1 MGAGRFAGRTA
12 VGATRMAA
20 RGAVGA
26 AGLTTAAFMGD
37 PDAVVKAAAL
47 GLGAA
52 AVGRVKSG
60 ITSGVRK
67 GIGALTDS
75 GSGSGGTAGSPAR
88 AQAEQPLTEKTF
100 NEFATK
106 FLGYMETLVGLSQD
120 ELRAAQN
127 QELRT
132 REMLAEATGQGSVPT
147 SLRKKKKSAT
157 DLLKLLG
164 LGALLMALGRAAKGG
179 TIPDLKPAM
188 KPPVKPRPQPRTRTT
203 QRTRQTQ
210 QRTTTR
216 QNRRTNRASQQ
227 AQIRA
232 RQPRPGTPRPSRA
245 TQQAE
250 IRASRA
256 ARSGAPAKVEV
267 PEMKP
272 GAPTKVDPEQRR
284 GIISNIAQRLIS
296 AAVTKAVPVLGTAL
310 AVVDAIKDASEGDI
324 VGVMTNAGIV
334 AGSVATLFP
343 PTAMLGANV
352 IATAVIADFLNT
364 LRKDE
369 GIDITNEEG
378 KKIILEE
385 AKEYIKRFK
394 KIADNPKK
402 YEEQLKDVKVAS
414 MEQYRSMNPGV
425 FDQLEGTTREE
436 RKRIRDI
443 DKQRFDELGGPE
455 GTGTSFSRFREGQEV
470 LRARELEQRAFE
482 EAEGDTTSQELRT
495 DIGTPIKPEEPVGPS
510 PTPSADASGATLQRS
525 SASMAA
531 ASDDLSA
538 IAAADD
544 GGSAEVAGSTV
555 VNATGQEIDI
565 AGNDNARADSLADGR
580 NTETMRLKSLVARTM
595 NPDPTFG
602 KAMAKSLVT
611 TA

>member
-26 AGLTTAAFMGD
+26 VGLTTTAFMGD

-75 GSGSGGTAGSPAR
+75 GSDSGGTAGSPAR
-88 AQAEQPLTEKTF
+88 VQAEQPLTEKTF

-164 LGALLMALGRAAKGG
+164 LGALLMALGKAAKGG
-179 TIPDLKPAM
+179 TIPDLKPVIRA
-188 KPPVKPRPQPRTRTT
+188 PVKTQPKTTRQTRTRTT
-203 QRTRQTQ
+203 QRTQP
-210 QRTTTR
+210 RTTTR
-216 QNRRTNRASQQ
+216 QNRRTNRASRQ
-227 AQIRA
+227 AQTRA
-232 RQPRPGTPRPSRA
+232 GQPRPGTLRPSRA
-245 TQQAE
+245 TRQAE
-250 IRASRA
+250 IRAGRA
-256 ARSGAPAKVEV
+256 ERPGAPAKVES
-267 PEMKP
+267 EIKKP
-272 GAPTKVDPEQRR
+272 GSAEKVEPEQRR
-284 GIISNIAQRLIS
+284 GIISGIAQRVIGR
-296 AAVTKAVPVLGTAL
+296 AVPVAGTAL

-324 VGVMTNAGIV
+324 VGVLTNAGII
-334 AGSVATLFP
+334 AGTIATLFP
-343 PTAMLGANV
+343 PTA
-352 IATAVIADFLNT
+352 IAGVNIIGTAVVADFLNELDKGGVT
-364 LRKDE
+364 IGE
-369 GIDITNEEG
+369 GEAMKILKEEFEIF
-378 KKIILEE
+378 KKN
-385 AKEYIKRFK
+385 FN
-394 KIADNPKK
+394 KIADDPQK

-414 MEQYRSMNPGV
+414 MEQYRRMNPGA
-425 FDQLEGTTREE
+425 FEQLEGTTREE
-436 RKRIRDI
+436 QKRIRDI
-443 DKQRFDELGGPE
+443 DKQRFDELGGTK
-455 GTGTSFSRFREGQEV
+455 GTGVRFSRFREGQQA
-470 LRARELEQRAFE
+470 LRAQELERRAFE
-482 EAEGDTTSQELRT
+482 EAEGDTTAQELRT
-495 DIGTPIKPEEPVGPS
+495 DIGTPIRIDEPDEAYMGPP